1 MAKKR
6 SNVEESYDKLDSKKN
21 KKTDETYVVP
31 HFKINCKFKNKKQRE
46 MYDTIMA
53 NRITIVKGC
62 AGTGKTMIALMAG
75 LECVKDPKINIDSI
89 VLTKTYVE
97 VSNNKIGT
105 LPGELNE
112 KIFFHYTHFY
122 DNITKLVG
130 NTMSKLLKE
139 RNIIK
144 DTVLNFLRGSTFGKW
159 DENGKPVGSFCIFD
173 ECQNSTI
180 TEMKTFISRISEN
193 TKIVIL
199 GDTDQID
206 IKLYKDEKCGLE
218 DAWDR
223 LQNIDGIGFIEFT
236 EDDIVRDPFLIEIM
250 KRYKKD

>member
-6 SNVEESYDKLDSKKN
+6 SSVDDSYEKSESKKIKKTEESNS
-21 KKTDETYVVP
+21 VP
-31 HFKINCKFKNKKQRE
+31 QFKINCKFKNKKQRE
-46 MYDTIMA
+46 MYDTIMS

-75 LECVKDPKINIDSI
+75 LECVKDSKINIDSI

-122 DNITKLVG
+122 DNITKLIG
-130 NTMSKLLKE
+130 NTMTKILKE

-173 ECQNSTI
+173 ECQNSTV

-199 GDTDQID
+199 GDSDQID
-206 IKLYKDEKCGLE
+206 IRLNRGEKCGLE

-223 LQNIDGIGFIEFT
+223 LQDIPGIGFIEFT

-250 KRYKKD
+250 KRYKNN